1 LAHITLSTDKLEETQ
16 MEIIKTLVATM
27 PPGPFSQA
35 VRHNGIVY
43 VAGQVAY
50 DGVSGK
56 PMLGDIKEQTRQTL
70 KNLTAVLEASGS
82 SLDKIMKLTCILPN
96 FPTDYIG
103 FNEAFKEFFKGP
115 TFPARTTLQ
124 GGLLG
129 GFVVEIEAIA
139 VCEQ

>member
-1 LAHITLSTDKLEETQ
+1 MELITTNPR
-16 MEIIKTLVATM
+16 TM

-35 VRHNGIVY
+35 FKHGDIVY

-70 KNLTAVLEASGS
+70 NNLKANLEAAGS
-82 SLDKIMKLTCILPN
+82 SLEKCMKLTCILPN
-96 FPTDYIG
+96 FPTDYQG
-103 FNEAFKEFFKGP
+103 FNEAFKEFFPGP
-115 TFPARTTLQ
+115 HYPARTTIQ

-129 GFVVEIEAIA
+129 GFIVEIEAIA
-139 VCEQ
+139 YCGK

>member
-1 LAHITLSTDKLEETQ
+1 
-16 MEIIKTLVATM
+16 MEVIKTDIATM

-56 PMLGDIKEQTRQTL
+56 PMLGDIKEQTRQVM

-82 SLDKIMKLTCILPN
+82 SLDRIMKLTCILPN

-115 TFPARTTLQ
+115 TYPARTTLQ

-139 VCEQ
+139 LCDKE

>member
-1 LAHITLSTDKLEETQ
+1 
-16 MEIIKTLVATM
+16 MELIKTGVPTM
-27 PPGPFSQA
+27 PNGPFSQA
-35 VRHNGIVY
+35 MRHNGVVY

-70 KNLTAVLEASGS
+70 KNLSAVLEASGS

-115 TFPARTTLQ
+115 IYPARTTLQ

-129 GFVVEIEAIA
+129 GFIVEIEAIA
-139 VCEQ
+139 VCD

>member
-1 LAHITLSTDKLEETQ
+1 LAHITLSTEKLEETQ

-139 VCEQ
+139 VCE